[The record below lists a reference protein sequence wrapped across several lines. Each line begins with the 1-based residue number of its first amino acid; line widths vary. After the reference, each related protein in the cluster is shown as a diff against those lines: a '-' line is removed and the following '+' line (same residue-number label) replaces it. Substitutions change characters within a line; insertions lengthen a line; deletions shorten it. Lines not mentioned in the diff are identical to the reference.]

1 MEWLLPKK
9 DQERLSLHRY
19 LNAQESNAVLI
30 KDIMAD
36 LGWSRYMVLQNVETL
51 RIDCQQIGDG
61 NVPYLT
67 LVDSNRALQIE
78 QLQTISDTA
87 LLGYYIRNSLRF
99 DVLMDIFFEVA
110 QSNETIAGADVKI
123 MDRLFWHREV
133 PHSENFSKPGFQ
145 LKTA

>member
-30 KDIMAD
+30 KDIMAN

-51 RIDCQQIGDG
+51 RLDCQQIGDD
-61 NVPYLT
+61 NIPYLT
-67 LVDSNRALQIE
+67 LVDANRALQIE

-87 LLGYYIRNSLRF
+87 LMGYYIRNSLRF

-110 QSNETIAGADVKI
+110 
-123 MDRLFWHREV
+123 
-133 PHSENFSKPGFQ
+133 
-145 LKTA
+145 